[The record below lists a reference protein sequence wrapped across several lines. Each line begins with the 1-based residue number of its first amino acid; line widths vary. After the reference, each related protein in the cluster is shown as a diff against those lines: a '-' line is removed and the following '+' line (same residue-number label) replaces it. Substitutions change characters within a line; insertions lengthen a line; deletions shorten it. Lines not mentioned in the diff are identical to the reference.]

1 MFDQS
6 FSVENY
12 LSIFHEENRKGHIA
26 FDDMPEPYRNIV
38 VEIKAMKSKVNEITK
53 KKKNDRTEEEVMTLE
68 ILKSSIKAKQAD
80 RDKEL
85 YKELSEYAQIANN
98 KNFTFPITNYTDDEN
113 KQVFTINISKWEYFY
128 AIKNLQRTL
137 RGLFNVK

>member
-38 VEIKAMKSKVNEITK
+38 VEIKAMKGKVNEITK
-53 KKKNDRTEEEVMTLE
+53 KKKNNRTAEEVMALE
-68 ILKSSIKAKQAD
+68 SLKSLIKAKQAD

-85 YKELSEYAQIANN
+85 DKELSEYAQIANN
-98 KNFTFPITNYTDDEN
+98 
-113 KQVFTINISKWEYFY
+113 S
-128 AIKNLQRTL
+128 AASS
-137 RGLFNVK
+137 

>member
-38 VEIKAMKSKVNEITK
+38 VEIKAMKGKVNEITK
-53 KKKNDRTEEEVMTLE
+53 KKKNNRTAEEVMALE
-68 ILKSSIKAKQAD
+68 SLKSLIKAKQAD

-85 YKELSEYAQIANN
+85 DKELSEYTQIANN
-98 KNFTFPITNYTDDEN
+98 KSFTFPITNYTDDD
-113 KQVFTINISKWEYFY
+113 KQIFTIDTRQWEYFY
-128 AIKNLQRTL
+128 AIKKLTIQSSN
-137 RGLFNVK
+137 

>member
-26 FDDMPEPYRNIV
+26 FDDMPEPYRDIV
-38 VEIKAMKSKVNEITK
+38 VKMKMMKSKVNEITK
-53 KKKNDRTEEEVMTLE
+53 KKKNNRTEEEAIALE
-68 ILKSSIKAKQAD
+68 SLKFSIKAKQAD

-85 YKELSEYAQIANN
+85 YKELSEYAHIANN
-98 KNFTFPITNYTDDEN
+98 KLY
-113 KQVFTINISKWEYFY
+113 
-128 AIKNLQRTL
+128 R
-137 RGLFNVK
+137 

>member
-38 VEIKAMKSKVNEITK
+38 VEIKAMKGKVNEITK
-53 KKKNDRTEEEVMTLE
+53 KKKNNRTAEEVMALE
-68 ILKSSIKAKQAD
+68 SLKSLIKAKQAD

-85 YKELSEYAQIANN
+85 DKELSEYAQIANN
-98 KNFTFPITNYTDDEN
+98 KSFTFPITNYTDDD
-113 KQVFTINISKWEYFY
+113 KQIFTIDTRQWEYFY
-128 AIKNLQRTL
+128 AIKKLTIQSSN
-137 RGLFNVK
+137 